1 MSDNEIFATLR
12 APRRVWAVASIHGD
26 ADRLTALHGQ
36 LAQRFQAG
44 DRLVYLGNYL
54 GRGSTIGATIAEL
67 LEFRRMVLAAPG
79 AYACDIAYLRGAQ
92 EEMWQK
98 LLQLQFAPN
107 PREVLD
113 WMLKQGVGAT
123 LASYGGRI
131 EHGQSAA
138 REGARAITRWTG
150 ELRAAMHATPGHTQ
164 LMSALRRAAYTADGN
179 LLFVHAGIDTE
190 RPLTAQSD
198 SFWWASAGFQRI
210 DKPYGNFKM
219 VVRGFDPAHAG
230 LTQSAYATSL
240 DAGCGFGG
248 ALIAACL
255 DLDGRV
261 VERLEA

>member
-12 APRRVWAVASIHGD
+12 AARRVWAVASIHGE
-26 ADRLTALHGQ
+26 ADRLIALHGQ
-36 LAQRFQAG
+36 LVQRFQPG

-54 GRGSTIGATIAEL
+54 GRGPAIGATVAEL
-67 LEFRRMVLAAPG
+67 LAFRCMVLSIPG
-79 AYACDIAYLRGAQ
+79 AHACDVAYLRGAQ

-113 WMLKQGVGAT
+113 WMLKQGAGAS
-123 LASYGGRI
+123 LASYGGRA
-131 EHGQSAA
+131 EHGMAA
-138 REGARAITRWTG
+138 TREGARAITRWTG
-150 ELRAAMHATPGHTQ
+150 ELRAAMHAAPGHTQ
-164 LMSALRRAAYTADGN
+164 LMSALRRAAFTSDGN

-190 RPLTAQSD
+190 RPLTAQND
-198 SFWWASAGFQRI
+198 SFWWASGGFQRI
-210 DKPYGNFKM
+210 DKPYGNFRM

-230 LTQSAYATSL
+230 LVQGAYATSL

-261 VERLEA
+261 VERVEA

>member
-12 APRRVWAVASIHGD
+12 AARRVWAVASIHGE

-36 LAQRFQAG
+36 LAQRFQTG

-54 GRGSTIGATIAEL
+54 GRGSAVGGTISEL
-67 LEFRRMVLAAPG
+67 LDFRRMVLAAPG
-79 AYACDIAYLRGAQ
+79 AHACDIAYLRGAQ

-113 WMLKQGVGAT
+113 WMLKHGVGAT
-123 LASYGGRI
+123 LVGYGGRADL
-131 EHGQSAA
+131 GQIAA
-138 REGARAITRWTG
+138 REGTRALTRWTG
-150 ELRAAMHATPGHTQ
+150 ELRAAMHAMAGHTQ
-164 LMSALRRAAYTADGN
+164 LMSALRRAAFTADGN
-179 LLFVHAGIDTE
+179 LLFVHAGIDME

-230 LTQSAYATSL
+230 LIQSAYATSL
-240 DAGCGFGG
+240 DGGCGFGG

-255 DLDGRV
+255 DLDGRI